1 MGPFCVRTV
10 RVGQCRARRFLRMQ
24 DFEKLVVWQRARALA
39 LRVDVA
45 MRALP
50 RGKGTAIRAQ
60 LGRSVDSIAA
70 NIVEGCAAAS
80 QREFARYLDIAI
92 KSSSE
97 TQYHLMA
104 ANDRGL
110 LAAAECTTLAD
121 EAVEIRRML
130 YGLRRKV
137 LEYVRAH

>member
-1 MGPFCVRTV
+1 
-10 RVGQCRARRFLRMQ
+10 MQ
-24 DFEKLVVWQRARALA
+24 DFQKLVVWQRAHALA

-45 MRALP
+45 IRAFP
-50 RGKGTAIRAQ
+50 RGKGGTVRAQ
-60 LGRSVDSIAA
+60 LGRAADSIAA
-70 NIVEGCAAAS
+70 NIVEGCGAAS
-80 QREFARYLDIAI
+80 QRDFARYLDIAI

-110 LAAAECTTLAD
+110 IGTAECTLLAD

-130 YGLRRKV
+130 YGLRRKI
-137 LEYVRAH
+137 LEYARAH